1 MSKIYDNGTYRELT
15 AEEIAQQQ
23 AEERKQLQS
32 MDYGELVESLI
43 RRKYSLSAEL
53 SLHRQQLRKPEEFA
67 EYDTYCE
74 QCKAEARILLGGSND
89 GTQNN

>member
-15 AEEIAQQQ
+15 AEEIAKQQ

-32 MDYGELVESLI
+32 MDYGVLVENLI

-53 SLHRQQLRKPEEFA
+53 AILRQRDSKYAEFI
-67 EYDTYCE
+67 EYNDYAE
-74 QCKAEARILLGGSND
+74 QCKAEAKALLGV
-89 GTQNN
+89 

>member
-1 MSKIYDNGTYRELT
+1 MRINENGIYREMT

-23 AEERKQLQS
+23 AEERKQYQS

-53 SLHRQQLRKPEEFA
+53 AILRQRDSKPQEFEEYNA
-67 EYDTYCE
+67 YAE
-74 QCKAEARILLGGSND
+74 QCKVKAKEMLQGGE
-89 GTQNN
+89 Q

>member
-1 MSKIYDNGTYRELT
+1 MKVAVNGKVVDIAVS

-23 AEERKQLQS
+23 AEERKQYQS
-32 MDYGELVESLI
+32 MNYGELVESLI

-53 SLHRQQLRKPEEFA
+53 SIQRQKDRKPDEFA

-74 QCKAEARILLGGSND
+74 QCKAEAKNKLGVL
-89 GTQNN
+89 